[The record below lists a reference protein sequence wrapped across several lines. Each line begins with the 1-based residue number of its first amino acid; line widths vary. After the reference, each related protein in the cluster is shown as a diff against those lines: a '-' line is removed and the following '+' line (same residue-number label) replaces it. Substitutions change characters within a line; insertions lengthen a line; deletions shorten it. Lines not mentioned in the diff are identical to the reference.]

1 MKKQRE
7 NFYRYFK
14 LLRNVLCAFQIYAC
28 VSFQNTKEL
37 GHISV
42 FSVESDRSSEDDRT
56 NTKETV
62 KMLFGMK
69 DLDIDKD
76 VVKRAVTIIKGK

>member
-14 LLRNVLCAFQIYAC
+14 LLRNALCAFQIYAY
-28 VSFQNTKEL
+28 VSFQ
-37 GHISV
+37 
-42 FSVESDRSSEDDRT
+42 

-62 KMLFGMK
+62 KMLFGVK

-76 VVKRAVTIIKGK
+76 VVKRAVTIIKGKWYG